1 MADLHINKKT
11 GWNAKWQQYE
21 DDLIKQYYSFGAK
34 EVHKYLPNRDIKSI
48 QQRAF
53 RLGIKYL
60 EYNEH
65 YFDVIDS
72 PTKAY
77 WLGFLYA
84 DGYVTSDDRWGLE
97 LCYDDLTHMQ
107 NFASCFDYNGQI
119 KERTRNGN
127 KSCLFQIKNKHMSKM
142 LIDKGVIRN
151 KTEILLFP
159 TKEQLDEKYYS
170 HFIRGF
176 FDGDGCVYI
185 NHNIKPRKDR
195 NNKVYDRISKGIN
208 IVCKSDSFVKSIL
221 SILEEENIH
230 LNWNINTKH
239 NNLNVIRTSSYSEIQ
254 KFYNYIYKNSIPS
267 NRLERKYNKFNELFI
282 ATPNSDVRTKI
293 S

>member
-1 MADLHINKKT
+1 MADLHINNYK
-11 GWNAKWQQYE
+11 GWNIKWQKYE
-21 DDLIKQYYSFGAK
+21 DELIKEYYSLGAK
-34 EVHKYLPNRDIKSI
+34 EVKKHLPNRELRSI

-53 RLGIKYL
+53 KLGIKYL
-60 EYNEH
+60 YYDKN

-84 DGYVTSDDRWGLE
+84 DGYVTSNNRWGLE
-97 LCYDDLTHMQ
+97 LCYDDLQHMK
-107 NFASCFDYNGQI
+107 NFVNCFNYNGQLRDRI
-119 KERTRNGN
+119 RNGN
-127 KSCLFQIKNKHMSKM
+127 KSCSFQINNKHMSEM
-142 LIDKGVIRN
+142 LIDKGVLKN

-159 TKEQLDEKYYS
+159 EKKILDEQFYS

-195 NNKVYDRISKGIN
+195 NNKIYDRISKGIN
-208 IVCKSDSFVKSIL
+208 IVCKSDCFVKSII
-221 SILEEENIH
+221 SVLETQGINLH
-230 LNWNINTKH
+230 WNINKQH
-239 NNLNVIRTSSYSEIQ
+239 NNLNVLRTSSINEIK
-254 KFYNYIYKNSIPS
+254 KFYEYIYKDSNPS

-282 ATPNSDVRTKI
+282 ATPNSDVKGKI

>member
-1 MADLHINKKT
+1 
-11 GWNAKWQQYE
+11 
-21 DDLIKQYYSFGAK
+21 
-34 EVHKYLPNRDIKSI
+34 
-48 QQRAF
+48 
-53 RLGIKYL
+53 
-60 EYNEH
+60 
-65 YFDVIDS
+65 
-72 PTKAY
+72 
-77 WLGFLYA
+77 
-84 DGYVTSDDRWGLE
+84 
-97 LCYDDLTHMQ
+97 
-107 NFASCFDYNGQI
+107 
-119 KERTRNGN
+119 
-127 KSCLFQIKNKHMSKM
+127 M